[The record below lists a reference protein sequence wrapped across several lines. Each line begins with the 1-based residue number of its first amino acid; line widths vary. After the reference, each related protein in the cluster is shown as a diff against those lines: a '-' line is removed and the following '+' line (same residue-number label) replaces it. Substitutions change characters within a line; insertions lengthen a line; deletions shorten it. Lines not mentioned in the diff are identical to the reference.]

1 MQPLFRN
8 FFTVCIMG
16 FFVVAC
22 SSHNGN
28 TQKKSTPQTVAQHY
42 MQAVLQGNTNAALQ
56 FVHIPTEQKNT
67 QGTNDLLT
75 GKLKLAIQAAQK
87 TAKKKGG
94 VASISTSVPHYLD
107 DKKRAEVIVTI
118 QFKQGEQD
126 KKLVRLLATPKGWK
140 VYYLLDDTY
149 SAPEKSLIDTAT
161 QNAPQKNMRTVHT
174 YTQEV
179 TAVTFSPTGKILA
192 SASEDG
198 SIQLWNTQTNTA
210 IGTFNQ
216 HSKGVN
222 SIAFSP
228 DARFILSGSDDAI
241 VRLWETETGK
251 LIRSFTGHTAFTNT
265 IAYAP
270 NGRWIA
276 SGSLDST
283 VRLWDVKTGK
293 TIHVFKGHSDNV
305 YALAF
310 SPNGQFLATA
320 SWDGTTRLWNVQ
332 TKELIHQFKGS
343 SGSMTKFMTTVAF
356 SPDSQTIAVGSFDAF
371 VRLWNVKTGALIYK
385 VECPSVINA
394 VAFSPNGQY
403 IAVGTKE
410 DAYILHAKTGKKMHT
425 VDGKPKGVSSVAF
438 SSDKKWLALG
448 GFDATVRLVEVNTLL
463 TANHTQN

>member
-1 MQPLFRN
+1 MKPLFHN
-8 FFTVCIMG
+8 FFVMCIMS
-16 FFVVAC
+16 FVVAC
-22 SSHNGN
+22 SSHTSN
-28 TQKKSTPQTVAQHY
+28 TPTKSTPQTVAKHY
-42 MQAVLQGNTNAALQ
+42 MQAVLQGNANAALQ
-56 FVHIPTEQKNT
+56 FVHVPTEQKNT
-67 QGTNDLLT
+67 QGTNELLT
-75 GKLKLAIQAAQK
+75 GKLKLAIQATQK
-87 TAKKKGG
+87 KAKEKGG
-94 VASISTSVPHYLD
+94 VASISTSAPHYLD
-107 DKKRAEVIVTI
+107 DKKRAEVVVTI

-149 SAPEKSLIDTAT
+149 STPEKSPADTAA
-161 QNAPQKNMRTVHT
+161 QNAPQKNVRTVHT

-179 TAVTFSPTGKILA
+179 TTVTFSPTGKILA

-210 IGTFNQ
+210 IGTLIQ
-216 HSKGVN
+216 HPKGVN

-228 DARFILSGSDDAI
+228 DAKFMLSGSDDATI
-241 VRLWETETGK
+241 RLWETQTGK
-251 LIRSFTGHTAFTNT
+251 LIRSFTGHTVFTNT
-265 IAYAP
+265 VAYAP

-283 VRLWDVKTGK
+283 VRLWDVQTGK
-293 TIHVFKGHSDNV
+293 TIHVFTGHSDNV

-310 SPNGQFLATA
+310 SPNGQFLASA

-343 SGSMTKFMTTVAF
+343 AGFMTKFMTTVTF

-410 DAYILHAKTGKKMHT
+410 DAYILHAQTGKKIST
-425 VDGKPKGVSSVAF
+425 IDGEPKGISSVAF
-438 SSDKKWLALG
+438 SADKKWLALG
-448 GFDATVRLVEVNTLL
+448 GFDGAVRLLDANTLL
-463 TANHTQN
+463 AANHTQN